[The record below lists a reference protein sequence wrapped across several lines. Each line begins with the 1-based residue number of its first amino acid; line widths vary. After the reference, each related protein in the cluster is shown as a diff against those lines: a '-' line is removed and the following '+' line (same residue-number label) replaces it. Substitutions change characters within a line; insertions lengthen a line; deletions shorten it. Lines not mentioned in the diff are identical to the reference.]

1 MKKLNFILL
10 ACLLVVSSA
19 FTPVTDQ
26 PFYPELAQTLKQL
39 KKNMSTIPYDRQ
51 EELTGVQQMVILARQ
66 QKKPV
71 VIELLGNDGFAAPVA
86 KAVLNAALISYGISG
101 IEVKTVGAAASE
113 NVAPVLSRMGFKVST
128 DNGVSA
134 RTSDQSAPITF
145 TSSASNPQ
153 AVHALLQ
160 EGTESLLAAPDKY
173 AVKLKYPTA
182 TGSDEQARKIALE
195 MTFIAMKI
203 KDYTN

>member
-19 FTPVTDQ
+19 FAPADQ
-26 PFYPELAQTLKQL
+26 TLYPELAQTIKQL
-39 KKNMSTIPYDRQ
+39 KKNMTSISYNRQ

-71 VIELLGNDGFAAPVA
+71 VIELLSSDGFTAPVA
-86 KAVLNAALISYGISG
+86 KAVFKAALLSYGISD
-101 IEVKTVGAAASE
+101 IEVKTVGSAASE
-113 NVAPVLSRMGFKVST
+113 TVAPVLSKMGFKVST
-128 DNGVSA
+128 DNGLTAKVNE
-134 RTSDQSAPITF
+134 QVPPLTF
-145 TSSASNPQ
+145 SASPSSSQ

-160 EGTESLLAAPDKY
+160 EGTESLLAGPDKY
-173 AVKLKYPTA
+173 AVKLKYPVA